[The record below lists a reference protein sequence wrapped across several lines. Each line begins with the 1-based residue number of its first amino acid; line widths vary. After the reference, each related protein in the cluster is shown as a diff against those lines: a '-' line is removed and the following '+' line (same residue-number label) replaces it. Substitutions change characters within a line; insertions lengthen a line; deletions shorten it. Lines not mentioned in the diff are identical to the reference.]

1 MLNLRAATKGIL
13 ARVQERTG
21 KSIQFM
27 RDEQLKVLATLQ
39 MARNGAGFHVLRYS
53 PSNEPLDYLIVYQA
67 GYVLRL
73 FENEP
78 SERFDFAP
86 KPDAGKEVAAL
97 VAPTLSMSPADRE
110 VLPKFSDAVAQWALM
125 TLRSLPIGLRIDRWI
140 ADEYPELKEL
150 QRDSIAVQQQQNM
163 GVVAFKMAKL
173 TVPTTLLALPAAHA
187 LFADLLDADASF
199 AVPFEATG
207 LLSLGKELMRVWDEV
222 PADAAHDREL
232 VDRWAHALGMTGWYD
247 WIPYR
252 P

>member
-1 MLNLRAATKGIL
+1 MQNLRAATKGIL
-13 ARVQERTG
+13 ARVEERTG

-27 RDEQLKVLATLQ
+27 RDEELKVLATLQ
-39 MARNGAGFHVLRYS
+39 MARHGAGFHVLRYS
-53 PSNEPLDYLIVYQA
+53 PSGEPLDYLIAYQA

-78 SERFDFAP
+78 SKRFDFAP
-86 KPDAGKEVAAL
+86 KTDAGKDVAAL
-97 VAPTLSMSPADRE
+97 VAPTLSLSPDDRE
-110 VLPKFSDAVAQWALM
+110 ALPKFSDVVAHWALM
-125 TLRSLPIGLRIDRWI
+125 TLRSLPIGMRIDRWI

-150 QRDSIAVQQQQNM
+150 QRDSIAAQQQQNM
-163 GVVAFKMAKL
+163 AVMAFKMAKL
-173 TVPTTLLALPAAHA
+173 TVPTNLLALPAAHA
-187 LFADLLDADASF
+187 LFADQLDPEASF

-207 LLSLGKELMRVWDEV
+207 LLTLGKGLMRVWEEV

-232 VDRWAHALGMTGWYD
+232 VDRWAETLGMTGWYD